1 MHILWVKGLR
11 GKEKEDRQKEVL
23 TYRNAFEDLRE
34 ILDSLIED
42 QAPDYDCP
50 SWSHKQADINGYNR
64 ALRKVIKLTTIEDT
78 K

>member
-1 MHILWVKGLR
+1 VQTQWLKGYK
-11 GKEKEDRQKEVL
+11 GDDKEARKKEVL